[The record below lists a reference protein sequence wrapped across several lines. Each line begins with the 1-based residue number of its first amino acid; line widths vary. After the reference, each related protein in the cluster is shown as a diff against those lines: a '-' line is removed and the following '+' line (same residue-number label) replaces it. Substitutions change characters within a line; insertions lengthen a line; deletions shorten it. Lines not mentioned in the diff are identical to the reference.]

1 MSENASRST
10 DLRRDPVSF
19 DASTRAAQPPLA
31 ARPSPTA
38 RSFLACPACR
48 SALNAEQVLN
58 AGQTLS
64 GAQAPLACANPACRL
79 HQRPFDC
86 IDGRPV
92 LIDFSRSILVRD
104 QVVGSG
110 GASVVER
117 EETWRSAVFRFL
129 DGDNPVAPHYGRRL
143 VTELHALAKRRNR
156 RARVLI
162 IGGGR
167 LSAGARQLYRSSRV
181 DVVAFDIY
189 ASPRVS
195 FLADAHQIPALDASF
210 DAVWIQAVLEH
221 VVQPEVVVDEIR
233 RVLGPGGLVFAD
245 TPFLWPVHER
255 AYDFTRYTASGH
267 RWQFRRFELI
277 AAGTSS
283 GPGTVL
289 VLAIRHFGAALS
301 RSSVI
306 GRILSV
312 PFFWLRFLDRFC
324 EPRKRLDSAGGLFF
338 FGSRRPAAISPREL
352 VSFYDDQP
360 RLERAAAAEIAGT
373 SRSTQRRQS

>member
-1 MSENASRST
+1 MSTHA
-10 DLRRDPVSF
+10 
-19 DASTRAAQPPLA
+19 
-31 ARPSPTA
+31 
-38 RSFLACPACR
+38 FLACPACR
-48 SALNAEQVLN
+48 TALPEHDLPPVRPPAR
-58 AGQTLS
+58 S
-64 GAQAPLACANPACRL
+64 QARSQASSPDPSPARSIARPLACPNPRCHL
-79 HQRPFDC
+79 HGQPFGLV
-86 IDGRPV
+86 DGKPV
-92 LIDFSRSILVRD
+92 LVDFSRSILVRD
-104 QVVGSG
+104 QVLATG

-117 EETWRSAVFRFL
+117 REDWRAAVFRFL
-129 DGDNPVAPHYGRRL
+129 DGDNPVAPHYGRRIAA
-143 VTELHALAKRRNR
+143 ELQALARRER
-156 RARVLI
+156 RRPRILI

-167 LSAGARQLYRSSRV
+167 LSEGARQLYRSPLV

-189 ASPRVS
+189 ASPHVA
-195 FLADAHQIPALDASF
+195 FMADAHQIPAVDGSF

-221 VVQPEVVVDEIR
+221 VVEPPLVVREIH
-233 RVLGPGGLVFAD
+233 RVLRPGGLLFAD
-245 TPFLWPVHER
+245 TPFLWPVHEK

>member
-1 MSENASRST
+1 MSPGS
-10 DLRRDPVSF
+10 
-19 DASTRAAQPPLA
+19 
-31 ARPSPTA
+31 
-38 RSFLACPACR
+38 SFLACPACR
-48 SALNAEQVLN
+48 SRLSELRGDRDADER
-58 AGQTLS
+58 GQHD
-64 GAQAPLACANPACRL
+64 APLACGNRRCHL
-79 HQRPFDC
+79 HGEPFGQV
-86 IDGRPV
+86 DGKPV
-92 LIDFSRSILVRD
+92 LIDFSRSILVRG
-104 QVVGSG
+104 QVLDTG

-117 EETWRSAVFRFL
+117 REDWRAAVFRFL
-129 DGDNPVAPHYGRRL
+129 DGDNPVAPYYGRRIAA
-143 VTELHALAKRRNR
+143 ELHARSKRERR

-167 LSAGARQLYRSSRV
+167 LSEGARQLYRSPLV

-189 ASPRVS
+189 ASPNVA
-195 FLADAHQIPALDASF
+195 FMADAHQIPALDGSF

-221 VVQPEVVVDEIR
+221 VVEPALVVREIH
-233 RVLGPGGLVFAD
+233 RVLRPGGFLFAD
-245 TPFLWPVHER
+245 TPFLWPVHEK

-267 RWQFRRFELI
+267 RWQFRRFDVL

-289 VLAIRHFGAALS
+289 VLSIRHFGAALT
-301 RSSVI
+301 RSSVC

-324 EPRKRLDSAGGLFF
+324 DPRKRVDSAGGLFF
-338 FGSRRPAAISPREL
+338 FGTRRDATMSPREL
-352 VSFYDDQP
+352 VAFYDDQP